1 MEQNAIVRA
10 DMWKPLIV
18 QGAAG
23 SGKTTIALHRIAYL
37 IYTFEKTFVPEN
49 FMIIAPNRLFLNYIS
64 DVLPELGVEKVKQT
78 TFEDFAQELIAFAN
92 PKPTRQEA
100 ENNRIMKRCSEFKTS
115 MLSKDIIEDYIKTVE
130 VNFIPKNTR
139 KTHYH

>member
-1 MEQNAIVRA
+1 
-10 DMWKPLIV
+10 MWKPLIV

-37 IYTFEKTFVPEN
+37 INSYEKTFKPEN

-78 TFEDFAQELIAFAN
+78 TFEDFSQELIGRKFKLRDANEKLTAFVN
-92 PKPTRQEA
+92 P
-100 ENNRIMKRCSEFKTS
+100 SKTS
-115 MLSKDIIEDYIKTVE
+115 EEAYYKQLPPGVLR
-130 VNFIPKNTR
+130 V
-139 KTHYH
+139 